1 MYRLAYVC
9 FILGLS
15 SPTIAAGPSPGVPN
29 ADAHWAPR
37 PCQPGQV
44 QVMVLG
50 TYHMNNPGLD
60 AMKVQTDDV
69 LTPDRQSQ
77 VADLVT
83 RLAAFKPDKV
93 MIESAYGD
101 DTYPKRYTDY
111 LAGKHELTRN
121 EIEQI
126 GFRLAKQLGHKT
138 IYPVDYP
145 MFEDGGA
152 ADFYF
157 ANHPDAQKQVDA
169 DNAKLQEEGKK
180 EATLQHQSSV
190 KDYLVYL
197 NSPNAWGFD
206 LDTRM
211 TMQEEMRMVQNDQ
224 YAGADILTS
233 WFKRNTRIMAN
244 VLRSLEPSDKHVLIM
259 FGAGHTRYLWDLV
272 DAAPQLCR
280 IAPAQYLAETPA
292 ARQ

>member
-1 MYRLAYVC
+1 
-9 FILGLS
+9 
-15 SPTIAAGPSPGVPN
+15 
-29 ADAHWAPR
+29 
-37 PCQPGQV
+37 
-44 QVMVLG
+44 MVLG

-60 AMKVQTDDV
+60 AMKVQADDV
-69 LTPDRQSQ
+69 LAPERQTQ
-77 VADLVT
+77 VADVVT

-101 DTYPKRYTDY
+101 ATFPKRYTDY
-111 LAGKHELTRN
+111 LAGTHELSRN

-138 IYPVDYP
+138 LYPVDYP
-145 MFEDGGA
+145 MFEDGSA
-152 ADFYF
+152 TDYYF
-157 ANHPDAQKQVDA
+157 AVHPDEQKQVDA

-180 EATLQHQSSV
+180 EAELLHQSSI

-197 NSPNAWGFD
+197 NSPGAWGFD

-211 TMQEEMRMVQNDQ
+211 TMREQMRMVEHDQ

-244 VLRSLEPSDKHVLIM
+244 ELRTLEPSDKRILIL
-259 FGAGHTRYLWDLV
+259 FGSGHTRYLWDLI

-280 IAPAQYLAETPA
+280 VAPSQYLDGE
-292 ARQ
+292 R